1 MDNFEEAK
9 SYFLKGLSA
18 LETKDFMEAEAFFI
32 SSLALLPHRVS
43 TLTNLSAAQLNL
55 QKYADCIESSI
66 KAIEIEEENYE
77 AWLNLA
83 QAQYKTKNQDAAL
96 AALDRLIALQPGN
109 VTTYITKGCVY
120 SAFNWIDEAIEA
132 YNEAIELDDSSSEA
146 YFNKG
151 LLLKQLR
158 RYSETLSSFEK
169 AYLVDPDAEYLV
181 GYLFHLKMLTC
192 DWSEYLQLLQK
203 IEQKLQNFERAIDP
217 FSYQG
222 ISNSEQMLQ
231 ICTQLYAEHL
241 HPKKPQLTL
250 PQNIQPKAVLEPIH
264 LGYLSGEFRHQATSL
279 LLVELL
285 EMHDK
290 QKFEIFIF
298 DNGKDDQSEVRKRI
312 NQAVHHV
319 VPIGHLSDE
328 AAAQEVQRCQI
339 DILLNLNGYFGK
351 GRQQVFALKPA
362 PIQINYLGFPG
373 TLGCS
378 YMDYIVADPVVIPFG
393 SEAHYNEKIIRLPQT
408 YQPNDS
414 KKETAT
420 RLNDRSFFNLPE
432 DAFVYCSFN
441 NSYKI
446 TPEVFSIWCGI
457 LQSVE
462 NSVLWILVDNP
473 DAETNLAD
481 AFLKNGLAR
490 ERLIFTSRMPLKEH
504 LSRHLHANLFLDT
517 LPCNAHT
524 TCSDALWAGLP
535 VITCKGHTFSGRV
548 ASSLL
553 KAAKLDELITTSL
566 EDYKKLAIELGRNPV
581 LLANI
586 KVKMQNIRDAPLFN
600 TRMYT
605 QKLETAFEQVFQR
618 YQAGLE
624 PESLYIE

>member
-9 SYFLKGLSA
+9 SYFLKGMSE
-18 LETKDFMEAEAFFI
+18 LEAKNFREAEASFI
-32 SSLALLPHRVS
+32 SSLELLPHRVS
-43 TLTNLSAAQLNL
+43 TLTNLSATQLNL
-55 QKYADCIESSI
+55 QKYAACIQSSI
-66 KAIEIEEENYE
+66 KAIEIEGENYE

-83 QAQYKTKNQDAAL
+83 QAQYKSKNQDAAL
-96 AALDRLIALQPGN
+96 AALERLIELQPGN

-132 YNEAIELDDSSSEA
+132 YNEAIELDNSSSEA

-158 RYSETLSSFEK
+158 RYSEALSSFEK
-169 AYLVDPDAEYLV
+169 AYLLAPDTEYLV

-192 DWSEYLQLLQK
+192 DWSDHQQLLQK
-203 IEQKLQNFERAIDP
+203 IEKKLQSFERAIDP

-222 ISNSEQMLQ
+222 ISKSEHMLQ
-231 ICTQLYAEHL
+231 ICTQSYAEHL
-241 HPKKPQLTL
+241 HPQKTQLTL
-250 PQNIQPKAVLEPIH
+250 PQNIQRSSGLEPIR

-290 QKFEIFIF
+290 EKFEIFIF
-298 DNGKDDQSEVRKRI
+298 DNGRDDQSEVRKRI
-312 NQAVHHV
+312 NQAVHIV
-319 VPIGHLSDE
+319 LPIGHLSDE
-328 AAAQEVQRCQI
+328 EAAQEVQRCQI

-351 GRQQVFALKPA
+351 GRQQVFAHKPA

-393 SEAHYNEKIIRLPQT
+393 SETHYNEKIIRLPHT
-408 YQPNDS
+408 YQPNDT
-414 KKETAT
+414 KKEIAT
-420 RLNDRSFFNLPE
+420 LLNDRSFFNLPE

-446 TPEVFSIWCGI
+446 TPEMFSTWCDI

-462 NSVLWILVDNP
+462 NSVLWILIDNS
-473 DAETNLAD
+473 DAETNLAQ
-481 AFLKNGLAR
+481 AFIKQGLAK
-490 ERLIFTSRMPLKEH
+490 ERLIFTSRLPLKEH
-504 LSRHLHANLFLDT
+504 LARHLHANLFLDT

-535 VITCKGHTFSGRV
+535 VVTCTGHTFSGRV

-553 KAAKLDELITTSL
+553 KAAQLDELITTSL

-581 LLANI
+581 LLANV
-586 KVKMQNIRDAPLFN
+586 KVKMQNIRDTPLFN

-605 QKLETAFEQVFQR
+605 QKLETAFEKVFQR

-624 PESLYIE
+624 PESLSIE